1 MKKTLILTAIFLTS
15 LLANARQ
22 AEPEYIIKA
31 REIHKNL
38 APVIY
43 SLQEQAGQAGQQV
56 NKRLLKTC
64 KQIIDNSKMN
74 IKLKRINGN
83 GISDITVTELFYHT
97 GYIKDN
103 LPKEIKEEQN
113 AATLQALAE
122 YILKDDTEIN
132 DFEALLAIGIQPLE
146 AFNLTKDYCKVN
158 LNETDNTITYTHFE
172 KLPIGYSE
180 TKMSVSLP

>member
-1 MKKTLILTAIFLTS
+1 MKKTLILTAIFLTP

-31 REIHKNL
+31 KEIHKDL
-38 APVIY
+38 APIIY
-43 SLQEQAGQAGQQV
+43 SLQKQAQQEEQKI
-56 NKRLLKTC
+56 NKHLFKIC
-64 KQIIDNSKMN
+64 KQIIDNSKTD
-74 IKLKRINGN
+74 IELKRINEN
-83 GISDITVTELFYHT
+83 GISDITVTDLFYNV

-122 YILKDDTEIN
+122 YIIKDNTEMN